1 MGPHHSSP
9 TPDARRWYPLW
20 LDRAHLDT
28 AKVNCK
34 LILMENSFVLDDS
47 SLENSL
53 TGIEFDNQCYCNF
66 CMEKLQAENNSN
78 DDDDVL
84 PM

>member
-1 MGPHHSSP
+1 
-9 TPDARRWYPLW
+9 
-20 LDRAHLDT
+20 
-28 AKVNCK
+28 
-34 LILMENSFVLDDS
+34 MENSFVLDDS

-78 DDDDVL
+78 DNDDVL